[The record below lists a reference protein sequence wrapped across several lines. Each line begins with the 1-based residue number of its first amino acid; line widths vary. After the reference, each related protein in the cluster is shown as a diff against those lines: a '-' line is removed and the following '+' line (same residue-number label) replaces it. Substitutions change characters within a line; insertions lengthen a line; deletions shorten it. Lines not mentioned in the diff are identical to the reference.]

1 MLMPESVKG
10 ATTSLLV
17 YTYNRRLTTPRFLSM
32 ESSPKP
38 TEEASLH
45 FPPGQEPNQ
54 SSTTVDDDCSL
65 NSHHEPHGSAT
76 TTDIHDVS
84 TELSLNEK
92 SPGLNANKPTAGWEH
107 AHKVHRLKD
116 RELEAGLKGRDLGVT
131 WRNLNA
137 QVPAVDSAVNHN
149 AISQFDLNHHWKRF
163 RETPPKN
170 KILIDSHGCVKPGEM
185 LLVLGRPGSG
195 CTTLLKLLANRRG
208 AYTVDGDIRFG
219 TMDHKEAEAYRG
231 QIVMNTEEEIFFP
244 TLTVGDTMDFAT
256 KNKVMFNRPSDL
268 PTGKHYR
275 EDMKEFL
282 LESLGISHTADTKV
296 GNEYIRGVSGGERKR
311 VSIIECMATRGS
323 VFCWDN
329 STRGLDAS
337 SALDWTKCIR
347 TLTDTLGLAS
357 IVTLYQAGNG
367 IYDLFDKVLVLD
379 EGEEIYYGPMTEA
392 RPFLEDAGFV
402 CREGANV
409 ADYLTGV
416 TVPTERAIRPGYEHS
431 FPRTAKEIRTLYEA
445 SPTFKQMVQE
455 EEEYPTTAIAKENTE
470 AFKESIKLEKHK
482 SLDKESVFTV
492 SFYHQVLA
500 CIARQYR
507 AIWNDK
513 ATFAIQQ
520 ISSLIQALVVG
531 SLFYDASATSTGL
544 FLKSGSL
551 FFAILYNGI
560 LTPMSEVVDSFTGRP
575 VLIKHKHFA
584 FFHPA
589 TFCFAQIV
597 LDVPIA
603 LFQISIF
610 SLILYFMTGLEMDAG
625 KFFTYW
631 IVLFAVTMCLTQ
643 MFRGIGAL
651 FTTFDGA
658 SKISGFLV
666 TALVVYAG
674 YMIARPE
681 MHMWFG
687 WIFYLNPMAYAFE
700 ALAANEFH
708 GKIIPCA
715 ATNLIPNGEGYLN
728 TSHSACSG
736 VPGAQIGANF
746 VTGDQYLSALSYSH
760 THIWRNFGIIWAFW
774 AFNVLVTVV
783 STMHWNDSSESGSSL
798 LIPYEKRHHHTRA
811 MDEESQS
818 GPQGATKSEEDNEN
832 LNLERNSSIFSWK
845 DLTYTVKT
853 PTGDRVLL
861 DKVYGWVEPGS
872 LTALMGSSGAGKT
885 TLLDVLAQR
894 KTEGTIHGSI
904 LVDGRPLPISFQR
917 SSGYCEQLDVHEP
930 HATVREALEF
940 SALLRQPNHIPQAE
954 KLAYV
959 ETIINLLELHDISD
973 TLIGGVGAGLN
984 IEQRKRV
991 TIGVELVSKPKILIF
1006 LDEPTSGLDG
1016 QSAFNTVR
1024 FLRRLADV
1032 GQAVLVTIHQPSA
1045 QLFSQ
1050 FNNLLLLAKGGKM
1063 VYFGEIGQDGSCIK
1077 EYFGNLGAP
1086 CPPGTNPAEYM
1097 IDVVSGNILP
1107 GIEWHQKWLESPQ
1120 HKHMASH
1127 LDELVSGAANKPP
1140 GFDEDNNEFATSLW
1154 TQIKLVTKRMSISMY
1169 RNTDYVNNK
1178 FVLHIIL
1185 GLFNGFTFWSIGDS
1199 VTDLQLRLF
1208 VVYNV
1213 IFISPGVISQLQPLF
1228 IARREIYDAREKKSR
1243 MYSWKAF
1250 VTGLI
1255 VSEFPYLCL
1264 CAVLYFAC
1272 CYYTVGFPVSS
1283 TRAGASFF
1291 VIWLYE
1297 FIYTGMG
1304 QAIAAYAPNATFAA
1318 LANPLILGTIFACC
1332 GMLVPYAQIT
1342 VFWRYWLY
1350 YLNPFTYVTGSLLVF
1365 GIWDTEVNCKENE
1378 FATFDPPNGQTCG
1391 SYLASYLQG
1400 EGSRS
1405 NLVNPTATQSC
1416 QVCEYRS
1423 GNDYLYGVNLP
1434 KYLDGWRD
1442 AGIVVIFVISSYATV
1457 YLMMKLRTKASK
1469 KAE

>member
-1 MLMPESVKG
+1 MNHLPEGPHKDPFNGNPEQSSSSDVVDKG
-10 ATTSLLV
+10 SI
-17 YTYNRRLTTPRFLSM
+17 
-32 ESSPKP
+32 ESSSFVPS
-38 TEEASLH
+38 AL
-45 FPPGQEPNQ
+45 
-54 SSTTVDDDCSL
+54 SS
-65 NSHHEPHGSAT
+65 
-76 TTDIHDVS
+76 DIHAKDLKMA
-84 TELSLNEK
+84 EW
-92 SPGLNANKPTAGWEH
+92 GL
-107 AHKVHRLKD
+107 AHKVHRLHEQ
-116 RELEAGLKGRDLGVT
+116 ELEAGLKNRELGVT
-131 WRNLNA
+131 WRNLNVE
-137 QVPAVDSAVNHN
+137 VPEADSAINHN
-149 AISQFDLNHHWKRF
+149 VISQFDLKFHLQMLRHQ
-163 RETPPKN
+163 PPQK
-170 KILIDSHGCVKPGEM
+170 KILINSHGCVKPGEM

-195 CTTLLKLLANRRG
+195 CSTLLKLLANRRG
-208 AYTVDGDIRFG
+208 GYHVNGDVHFG
-219 TMDHKEAEAYRG
+219 TMNSKEAEPYRG

-256 KNKVMFNRPSDL
+256 KNKVLGHPPSDL
-268 PTGKHYR
+268 PTAKHYR

-282 LESLGISHTADTKV
+282 LESLGISHTSNTKV

-337 SALDWTKCIR
+337 SALDWAKCIR
-347 TLTDTLGLAS
+347 SLTDTLGLAT
-357 IVTLYQAGNG
+357 IVTLYQAGNA
-367 IYDLFDKVLVLD
+367 IFDLFDKVLVMD

-392 RPFLEDAGFV
+392 RPFLENAGFV

-416 TVPTERAIRPGYEHS
+416 TVPTEREIQAGHENS
-431 FPRTAKEIRTLYEA
+431 FPRSAGEIRALYEA
-445 SPTFKQMVQE
+445 SSIFKQTTQE
-455 EEEYPTTAIAKENTE
+455 EEEYPSTAAAKERTE
-470 AFKESIKLEKHK
+470 AFQETIAWEKHR
-482 SLDKESVFTV
+482 SLGNGSVFTV
-492 SFYHQVLA
+492 SLYQQILA
-500 CIARQYR
+500 CIVRQYQI
-507 AIWNDK
+507 IWNDK

-520 ISSLIQALVVG
+520 VSGLVQALIVG
-531 SLFYDASATSTGL
+531 SLFYNAPANSSGL
-544 FLKSGSL
+544 FLKSGSM
-551 FFAILYNGI
+551 FFAILYNAV

-589 TFCFAQIV
+589 AFCVAQIF

-603 LFQISIF
+603 IFQLTVF
-610 SLILYFMTGLEMDAG
+610 SLVLYFMTGLEMNAAN
-625 KFFTYW
+625 FFTYW
-631 IVLFAVTMCLTQ
+631 ITLFAVTMCQTQ
-643 MFRGIGAL
+643 MFRGVGAL

-658 SKISGFLV
+658 SKVSGFLV

-674 YMIARPE
+674 YMIARPS

-687 WIFYLNPMAYAFE
+687 WIFYVNPMAYAFE
-700 ALAANEFH
+700 SLAANEFH
-708 GKIIPCA
+708 GKTILCA
-715 ATNLIPNGEGYLN
+715 GTNLIPNGDGYN
-728 TSHSACSG
+728 DSSYQACSG
-736 VPGAQIGANF
+736 VPGATLGATF
-746 VTGDQYLSALSYSH
+746 VTGDQYLDALSYSAD
-760 THIWRNFGIIWAFW
+760 HIWRNFGIIWAFW
-774 AFNVLVTVV
+774 AFNVLVTVG
-783 STMHWNDSSESGSSL
+783 STMLWSDSSESGSSR
-798 LIPYEKRHHHTRA
+798 LIPYEKRHHHARA
-811 MDEESQS
+811 SDEESQFGS
-818 GPQGATKSEEDNEN
+818 QGATKIDEKDQSPGI
-832 LNLERNSSIFSWK
+832 LERNSSVFTWK
-845 DLTYTVKT
+845 DLTYTVST

-861 DKVYGWVEPGS
+861 DKVYGWVQPGS

-894 KTEGTIHGSI
+894 KTEGTIHGSV
-904 LVDGRPLPISFQR
+904 LVDGRPLPVSFQR

-930 HATVREALEF
+930 YATVREALEF
-940 SALLRQPNHIPQAE
+940 SALLRQPEELSKGE

-959 ETIINLLELHDISD
+959 DTIIDLLELHDIAD
-973 TLIGGVGAGLN
+973 TLIGQVGAGLS

-1024 FLRRLADV
+1024 FLRRLADY

-1050 FNNLLLLAKGGKM
+1050 FDNLLLLAKGGKM

-1077 EYFGNLGAP
+1077 EYFGKLGAP
-1086 CPPGTNPAEYM
+1086 CPPKVNPAEYM
-1097 IDVVSGNILP
+1097 IDVVSGNIVP
-1107 GIEWHQKWLESPQ
+1107 GVEWHQKWLESPQ
-1120 HKHMASH
+1120 HAYMAGYLQS
-1127 LDELVSGAANKPP
+1127 LISDAAARPP
-1140 GFDEDNNEFATSLW
+1140 GFKEDHNEFATSLW
-1154 TQIKLVTKRMSISMY
+1154 TQTKIVTQRMNISMF

-1178 FVLHIIL
+1178 FVLHVIL
-1185 GLFNGFTFWSIGDS
+1185 GLFNGFTFWKIGET

-1208 VVYNV
+1208 AIYNV

-1255 VSEFPYLCL
+1255 VSEFPYLCI
-1264 CAVLYFAC
+1264 CAVLYYVCF
-1272 CYYTVGFPVSS
+1272 YYTVGFPTAS

-1304 QAIAAYAPNATFAA
+1304 QAIAAFAPNATFAA

-1332 GMLVPYAQIT
+1332 GLLVPYSQIT

-1350 YLNPFTYVTGSLLVF
+1350 YLNPFTYVSGSLLVF
-1365 GIWDTEVNCKENE
+1365 NIFGVDVQCAENE
-1378 FATFDPPNGQTCG
+1378 FALFDPPSGQTCESYLG
-1391 SYLASYLQG
+1391 SYLLG

-1405 NLVNPTATQSC
+1405 NLINPTATQDC
-1416 QVCEYRS
+1416 RVCEYRT
-1423 GNDYLYGVNLP
+1423 GNDYLYSLNL
-1434 KYLDGWRD
+1434 KDYFYGWRD
-1442 AGIVVIFVISSYATV
+1442 AAICVIFVLSSYGTV
-1457 YLMMKLRTKASK
+1457 YLMMKAKTKASK